1 MQGEAMK
8 RIGTANHVLRATLGT
23 LFLVALSVLPAAAQ
37 LTGRPITIIVPYTPG
52 TGIDILARALG
63 AELTRHWGQPVVV
76 DNKPGASGNIGTQV
90 AARAAPDGQTLL
102 MIAKT
107 FVTNGNLFKNVPYD
121 PVKSFAPVV
130 KLAIGSIV
138 LAVHPSV
145 PANSVPAF
153 IQYVKARPGEVNYGS
168 PGFATPHHLAMEL
181 FKHATQT
188 NLVHIPY
195 KGTSGV
201 MSDLVGNHVSAM
213 FVPTHVAL
221 PLAADKQIRILGV
234 ASAERVAAAPDVPTF
249 AEQGVPG
256 FEVDIWFGLLAPAG
270 TPADVVM
277 RYNDV
282 INGFLRSPAGGGGAG
297 QARIDH
303 RRRPARGLG
312 RVDRKRHGEMAEG
325 HPGGGNHGRMSIVS
339 RYCSG
344 DRHGAGAIVPRK
356 STSCWNASRSG
367 GRSTAGINATSSPSS
382 IRGANA

>member
-1 MQGEAMK
+1 MK
-8 RIGTANHVLRATLGT
+8 LFGVAT
-23 LFLVALSVLPAAAQ
+23 VALLLTALSFESAAAQ
-37 LTGRPITIIVPYTPG
+37 VAGRPITIIVPYTPG

-63 AELTRHWGQPVVV
+63 GELAKLRGQPVVV

-107 FVTNGNLFKNVPYD
+107 FVTNVSVFKNVPYD
-121 PVKSFAPVV
+121 PVTSFVPVV
-130 KLAIGSIV
+130 KLATGSIV

-145 PANSVPAF
+145 PADSVPAF
-153 IQYVKARPGEVNYGS
+153 VQYVKARPGAVNYGS

-221 PLAADKQIRILGV
+221 PLAADKQIHILGV
-234 ASAERVAAAPDVPTF
+234 ASAERVAAAPDVPTLN
-249 AEQGVPG
+249 EQGVTG

-270 TPADVVM
+270 TPADVVA
-277 RYNDV
+277 RYNAAV
-282 INGFLRSPAGGGGAG
+282 NAFLRSPAIVDTLAK
-297 QARIDH
+297 Q
-303 RRRPARGLG
+303 GL
-312 RVDRKRHGEMAEG
+312 
-325 HPGGGNHGRMSIVS
+325 I
-339 RYCSG
+339 
-344 DRHGAGAIVPRK
+344 
-356 STSCWNASRSG
+356 
-367 GRSTAGINATSSPSS
+367 TAGGPPEVLRDLIATDMAKWHKL
-382 IRGANA
+382 IQQAGITAE

>member
-1 MQGEAMK
+1 MK
-8 RIGTANHVLRATLGT
+8 SIVAANQVLRTAVGAL
-23 LFLVALSVLPAAAQ
+23 LLVAVSLLPAAAQ
-37 LTGRPITIIVPYTPG
+37 VAGRPITIIVPYSPG

-107 FVTNGNLFKNVPYD
+107 FVTNGSLFKNVPYD
-121 PVKSFAPVV
+121 PVKSFVPVI
-130 KLAIGSIV
+130 KLATGSIV

-145 PANSVPAF
+145 AADSVAAF

-234 ASAERVAAAPDVPTF
+234 ASAERVAAAPDVPTL
-249 AEQGVPG
+249 AEQGVAG

-270 TPADVVM
+270 TPVEVVA
-277 RYNDV
+277 RYNAV
-282 INGFLRSPAGGGGAG
+282 INEFLRSPPVMDALAKQGLITAGGP
-297 QARIDH
+297 
-303 RRRPARGLG
+303 PAVLG
-312 RVDRKRHGEMAEG
+312 ELISNDMAKWQRV
-325 HPGGGNHGRMSIVS
+325 IQQ
-339 RYCSG
+339 
-344 DRHGAGAIVPRK
+344 
-356 STSCWNASRSG
+356 
-367 GRSTAGINATSSPSS
+367 AGITAE
-382 IRGANA
+382 

>member
-1 MQGEAMK
+1 MIPGMNAHDV
-8 RIGTANHVLRATLGT
+8 THCLLRPAIAAFTLA
-23 LFLVALSVLPAAAQ
+23 LFAFSPSTVAAQ
-37 LTGRPITIIVPYTPG
+37 VAGRPITIIVPYTPG

-63 AELTRHWGQPVVV
+63 AELARHWGQPVVV

-107 FVTNGNLFKNVPYD
+107 FVTNGSLFKNVPYD
-121 PVKSFAPVV
+121 PVKSFVPVI
-130 KLAIGSIV
+130 KLATGSIV

-145 PANSVPAF
+145 PADSVAAF

-188 NLVHIPY
+188 DLVHIPY

-234 ASAERVAAAPDVPTF
+234 ASAERVAGRARCADACRAGRDRFRGRHLVRAPGARRNAGRCGRTLQCGHQRVP
-249 AEQGVPG
+249 A
-256 FEVDIWFGLLAPAG
+256 LACG
-270 TPADVVM
+270 D
-277 RYNDV
+277 
-282 INGFLRSPAGGGGAG
+282 G
-297 QARIDH
+297 
-303 RRRPARGLG
+303 RR
-312 RVDRKRHGEMAEG
+312 
-325 HPGGGNHGRMSIVS
+325 
-339 RYCSG
+339 
-344 DRHGAGAIVPRK
+344 
-356 STSCWNASRSG
+356 W
-367 GRSTAGINATSSPSS
+367 PSKD
-382 IRGANA
+382 